1 MRMPILKLNERF
13 LQLFILGSIL
23 ILGSLSSKAQTTGED
38 DNDEFF
44 NEMDRESFKSD
55 LGNDNNQRSIDYSN
69 NGRERGSERSS
80 NYDIFGSGN
89 QTPVYKFEEEQPSS
103 NYSNNNNGGMMIQG
117 GGSMSNGQEF
127 KQPGNTNTPSVGDPF
142 RQSQTG
148 VKNPRNIDA
157 VPDNGD
163 EPNDVPLDGGI
174 SILGLAAV
182 AYGFRKFKTK
192 N

>member
-1 MRMPILKLNERF
+1 MSTLKVM
-13 LQLFILGSIL
+13 G
-23 ILGSLSSKAQTTGED
+23 GSLKSFWMVFVLVLFTGIIDSNAQSNEQGNDE
-38 DNDEFF
+38 DEFF
-44 NEMDRESFKSD
+44 NSMDRGSFNSD
-55 LGNDNNQRSIDYSN
+55 FGNEDNQRSIDYSR

-117 GGSMSNGQEF
+117 GGSMSTGQEF

-174 SILGLAAV
+174 TILGLAAA
-182 AYGFRKFKTK
+182 AYGLKKYRK
-192 N
+192 

>member
-1 MRMPILKLNERF
+1 MKMPILKINERF
-13 LQLFILGSIL
+13 LQLLVLGSIL

-44 NEMDRESFKSD
+44 NEIDRESFKSD

-117 GGSMSNGQEF
+117 GGSMSNGQDF
-127 KQPGNTNTPSVGDPF
+127 KQPGNTNMPSVGDPF

-163 EPNDVPLDGGI
+163 EPNDVPLDGGL
-174 SILGLAAV
+174 SILGLAAAV
-182 AYGFRKFKTK
+182 YGFKKYRK
-192 N
+192 